1 VDPARS
7 LGRPQIAVLAQLGVS
22 TVLLGGIYALMAVGL
37 TLIFGIMRVVN
48 FAHGEYLMLG
58 MYLAFWAFTI
68 WSIDPYLV
76 LFVSIPIFFG
86 IGLLTYV
93 LVMKGVIHASH
104 NAQIFTTVGLSTLLQ
119 NVALVAW
126 TGDFRYVRP
135 WHSSVVLRVAG
146 TAFNLS
152 QVVAFAIA
160 VALTVVLF
168 ALMKWTHS
176 GRVMRATAQD
186 RDAATLMG
194 IDTDRV
200 YRLTFAI
207 GIACVGA
214 AGVLVAPLYS
224 VYPTAGLQFV
234 LISYVVVVLGGLGDM
249 VGALVG
255 SLIVAFVEVV
265 GAYFFGT
272 AWKEVLYF
280 VLFIAVLL
288 FRPAGLFGQRGAE
301 TLGV

>member
-1 VDPARS
+1 MDPARR
-7 LGRPQIAVLAQLGVS
+7 LGFPQIAVLAQLGVS
-22 TVLLGGIYALMAVGL
+22 TLLLGGIYALIAVGL

-48 FAHGEYLMLG
+48 FAHGEYQMLG
-58 MYLAFWAFTI
+58 MYLAFWAFGL
-68 WSIDPYLV
+68 WGLDPFFVV
-76 LFVSIPIFFG
+76 LIAIPLFFV

-93 LVMKGVIHASH
+93 LVMRGIINASH
-104 NAQIFTTVGLSTLLQ
+104 NVQIFTTVGLSIALQ

-126 TGDFRYVRP
+126 TGDFRYVHP
-135 WHSSVVLRVAG
+135 WYANVVVRVLG
-146 TAFNLS
+146 TAFNLA
-152 QVVAFAIA
+152 QVVAFAAA
-160 VALTVVLF
+160 VILTAALF
-168 ALMKWTHS
+168 AFMKWTHT

-194 IDTDRV
+194 IDTERV

-207 GIACVGA
+207 GITAVGA

-234 LISYVVVVLGGLGDM
+234 LIAYVVVVLGGLGDM
-249 VGALVG
+249 VGALLG
-255 SLIVAFVEVV
+255 SIIVAGVEVV
-265 GAYFFGT
+265 GSYYFGT
-272 AWKEVLYF
+272 AWKEILYF
-280 VLFIAVLL
+280 LLFIGVLL